1 MKKYVYPVDLLEQLC
16 KRKLLKRENFEDLNW
31 MDRSLALDK
40 VLTSCYRN
48 IFTKKQFDILKAA
61 VQDVNSGA
69 NIEWDASIDDTY
81 TVPYE
86 DINIPGKF

>member
-1 MKKYVYPVDLLEQLC
+1 MYPVDLLEQLC
-16 KRKLLKRENFEDLNW
+16 KRNLLKRENFEDLNR

-40 VLTSCYRN
+40 VLTSSYRN

-69 NIEWDASIDDTY
+69 NIEWDASIDDTC

-86 DINIPGKF
+86 DINIPGTF